1 MRILEVI
8 TALSSGGAERFV
20 VDLCNQMA
28 EDGHDIILMT
38 MKDPTIGNNGFY
50 LHDISDKVKFI
61 SLNFTKFGPLTFYA
75 LYKTIK
81 HVNCDIVHMHL
92 DPHFFGIMSFLFDRN
107 KKYVITSHSQAES
120 ENSDFLRFWVKKIGF
135 RFHLYKQIAIS
146 HQNAES
152 IAKVYG
158 RNAVAIIYNGRAS
171 MAVTNEFS
179 NVEKEINQY
188 RYTLNTKVFTIIA
201 RCNPAKN
208 IPKLVRCFNEVR
220 KRGHDITLLVIGEGY
235 EGAVGLSIQQKAMD
249 HIHFLGAKHNIAD
262 YLTLSDFFTLS
273 SDYEGMPITLIEA
286 MACGCIPIG
295 TPVSGFNDV
304 IINKKNG
311 FIAKDFS
318 DEAYIHAIELAIQN
332 KASISRIDLQQ
343 SYKDNFSIQICSRNY
358 EELFQKL
365 GC

>member
-8 TALSSGGAERFV
+8 TALSSGGAERFI

-38 MKDPTIGNNGFY
+38 MKDPAIGNNGFY

-61 SLNFTKFGPLTFYA
+61 SLNLTKFGPFTFYT
-75 LYKTIK
+75 LYKAIK
-81 HVNCDIVHMHL
+81 NVNCDIVHMHL
-92 DPHFFGIMSFLFDRN
+92 DPHFFGIVSFLLDRD
-107 KKYVITSHSQAES
+107 KKYFITSHSQAES
-120 ENSDFLRFWVKKIGF
+120 EKLNFLRFWVKKIGF
-135 RFHLYKQIAIS
+135 RLHLYEQIAIS

-158 RNAVAIIYNGRAS
+158 SNAVGIIYNGRAS
-171 MAVTNEFS
+171 MAVTDEFS

-188 RYTLNTKVFTIIA
+188 RYTLNTLVFTTIA

-208 IPKLVRCFNEVR
+208 IPKLVRCFNEVK
-220 KRGHDITLLVIGEGY
+220 KRGYDITLLVIGDGY
-235 EGAVGLSIQQKAMD
+235 EGPTGLGIQQKALD
-249 HIHFLGAKHNIAD
+249 HIHFLGAKHNIVD
-262 YLTLSDFFTLS
+262 YLEASDFFTLS

-304 IINKKNG
+304 IIDGKNG

-343 SYKDNFSIQICSRNY
+343 SYKDNFSIHTCSSHY
-358 EELFQKL
+358 VELFQK
-365 GC
+365 